1 MPMSPGN
8 SDTRSGTASLREIFR
23 QECLFWGSAAVLL
36 FIFLCTPEFGHDE
49 MLRME
54 TAREMLLTGSL
65 LQPICNW
72 QNVFGSPAVTYWFLF
87 PFIELFGVTEFAFR
101 LPGVLA
107 ALGTLWCMRLLGKV
121 FFSRR
126 SALIASWMLLGSW
139 GFLFVGRN
147 AAPDM
152 IGSFFVFAGIT
163 LFYCCEGKTE
173 GRFSTWF
180 LFFLAAF
187 AAAFFKG
194 IQFFFL
200 PLFLIVPRIFS
211 DEGRKAL
218 RSWKLYT
225 AFAAAAFLAGAL
237 FLLPAWWYGLTGMVS
252 TPWIMESALTL
263 SRKILLAD
271 LCSLIAGWQGKTAL
285 FRVFFFLLPWAP
297 LLAAGFAGMLK
308 NRENLPETIKAPVC
322 GTALICLW
330 SVLPLGK
337 FHEALPVALFFVILF
352 GCGGLCEKGIPQWN
366 RIAFKA
372 SGYVCLIAASLGICS
387 IIAYPLWNKLAGCTP
402 PAAAVIA
409 PVAAGVVSWIILFMD
424 YRRNSAFAIVTALP
438 HRIGSV
444 IFSAAVMS
452 GCFMSVLYP
461 VYLRET
467 RKEKSFFTA
476 LYEAGTKARRTLT
489 PGDGQI
495 VFFGKKVPAAFL
507 CANEV
512 TKPVLCV
519 ENVNSSFLEATPG
532 SRIILFFKKSPE
544 NLKKFTGE
552 CARLKIAPGE
562 PFLTEEISRWRTPA
576 PAMAPYTAYMVTL
589 PGKEGKS
596 TEESVK

>member
-1 MPMSPGN
+1 MRMSPGN
-8 SDTRSGTASLREIFR
+8 SDTLSGTASVRGIFR

-36 FIFLCTPEFGHDE
+36 LIFLCTPELGKE
-49 MLRME
+49 EVSRME
-54 TAREMLLTGSL
+54 TAREMLLTGNF
-65 LQPICNW
+65 LQAISNW
-72 QNVFGSPAVTYWFLF
+72 QSVSGIHPAGFWFLF
-87 PFIELFGVTEFAFR
+87 PFIELFGAGEFAFR

-107 ALGTLWCMRLLGKV
+107 AFGILWCVRLLGKV
-121 FFSRR
+121 FFCRR
-126 SALIASWMLLGSW
+126 TALIAAWMLLGSL
-139 GFLFVGRN
+139 GFLFVSRN

-152 IGSFFVFAGIT
+152 IAAFFVIAGV
-163 LFYCCEGKTE
+163 
-173 GRFSTWF
+173 TWF
-180 LFFLAAF
+180 YTRQEQNKGQFLTWFIFFLAAF
-187 AAAFFKG
+187 AAAFIKG
-194 IQFFFL
+194 VHFFFL
-200 PLFLIVPRIFS
+200 PFFLVGFKIFS
-211 DEGRKAL
+211 EEGRKVFCT
-218 RSWKLYT
+218 WKFY
-225 AFAAAAFLAGAL
+225 AASAAAVFLAGAL
-237 FLLPAWWYGLTGMVS
+237 FLLPVALSGTVS
-252 TPWIMESALTL
+252 AQWIAHGSLAICEKT
-263 SRKILLAD
+263 LLAD
-271 LCSLIAGWQGKTAL
+271 VYAFFSDRQGNAS
-285 FRVFFFLLPWAP
+285 FSRVLLFLLPWAP
-297 LLAAGFAGMLK
+297 LLAVGIAGMVK
-308 NRENLPETIKAPVC
+308 NWEKLPEELKAPVY
-322 GTALICLW
+322 GSALISLW
-330 SVLPLGK
+330 SLLPLGK
-337 FHEALPVALFFVILF
+337 FHEAMPAALCFFILF

-402 PAAAVIA
+402 PVAAVIA

-461 VYLRET
+461 VYLRKT

-476 LYEAGTKARRTLT
+476 LYEAGNKARRTLT

-495 VFFGKKVPAAFL
+495 VFYGKKVPAAFL

-519 ENVNSSFLEATPG
+519 ENVYSSFSEATPG

-589 PGKEGKS
+589 PGIEGKS